1 MTNAVLS
8 INAGSSSIKFTISDA
23 TNLKPMFHGQI
34 DGIDTAPHFSV
45 HAEDSSNLA
54 EQAWPAGSQTHE
66 TLLRTLLDWTE
77 DHLQQDRLVAVGH
90 RVVHGGS
97 DHADPELVTSDLLS
111 QLAALTP
118 LAPLHQQH
126 SLEPIYAMTRL
137 RPSLPQVACFDTA
150 IHRTMPPVAIRMA
163 LPRHLTA
170 DGMRRYGFHG
180 LSYEFIAHHLR
191 RVAPSLAAGRVI
203 AAHLGSGASLCAM
216 RAGKSQDTTMGFT
229 ALDGLIM
236 GTRTGA
242 IDPGALLY
250 LQSRYGMDTS
260 QLQDLLYKQS
270 GLLGLSGISSDMRV
284 LLVDPSE
291 GAAQAVESFVYRA
304 AQEIAA
310 MVPCLGGLDGLV
322 FTGGIGEH
330 MPRIRA
336 LICDRL
342 AWLGIALDPVANERG
357 DGSIGTG
364 PVQVMVVPANEELMI
379 ARHTLAVVS
388 RREAPARPPARP
400 PG

>member
-1 MTNAVLS
+1 MANTLLAV
-8 INAGSSSIKFTISDA
+8 NAGSSSIKSTIFDA
-23 TNLKPMFHGQI
+23 TDCRPLFHGQI
-34 DGIDTAPHFSV
+34 DGIDAAPHFTMR
-45 HAEDSSNLA
+45 AEGGDILA
-54 EQAWPAGSQTHE
+54 EQAWPAGSHSHD
-66 TLLRTLLDWTE
+66 TLLCALLDWIE
-77 DHLQQDRLVAVGH
+77 DHLQEDRLIAAGH
-90 RVVHGGS
+90 RVVHGGP
-97 DHADPELVTSDLLS
+97 DHADPELVTPDLLS
-111 QLAALTP
+111 KLDALTP

-150 IHRTMPPVAIRMA
+150 FHRTMPTVAIRMA

-191 RVAPSLAAGRVI
+191 RIAPSLAAGRVI

-216 RAGKSQDTTMGFT
+216 RGGESQDTTMGFT

-236 GTRTGA
+236 GTRTGT
-242 IDPGALLY
+242 IDLGALLY
-250 LQSRYGMDTS
+250 LQTRYGMDTA

-284 LLVDPSE
+284 LLADPSDA
-291 GAAQAVESFVYRA
+291 AAQAVDSFVYRA

-322 FTGGIGEH
+322 FTGGVGEH
-330 MPRIRA
+330 MPAVRA
-336 LICDRL
+336 AICSRL
-342 AWLGIALDPVANERG
+342 AWLGIALDPAANERG
-357 DGSIGTG
+357 DGGIGAGT
-364 PVQVMVVPANEELMI
+364 VSVMVVPANEELMI
-379 ARHTLAVVS
+379 ARHTLAVLS
-388 RREAPARPPARP
+388 RLETPAPPPD
-400 PG
+400 